1 MIINTQ
7 KIETR
12 MVFIM
17 KTENVKRRNRTRKN
31 KEFQPK
37 QLKVQNRGD
46 GKVQK
51 TLSIRQETHHALARI
66 AHDRNLWESDLAEM
80 AICTYLGIEPPP
92 PPIEKSKHIKNMGDR
107 RKFPNPAGLNN
118 LSKIE
123 SKEITP

>member
-1 MIINTQ
+1 MNTQ

-17 KTENVKRRNRTRKN
+17 KTETVKRRNRTRKN

-51 TLSIRQETHHALARI
+51 TLSKYLNRI
-66 AHDRNLWESDLAEM
+66 YYTN
-80 AICTYLGIEPPP
+80 
-92 PPIEKSKHIKNMGDR
+92 K
-107 RKFPNPAGLNN
+107 
-118 LSKIE
+118 
-123 SKEITP
+123 

>member
-1 MIINTQ
+1 MIMNTQ

-17 KTENVKRRNRTRKN
+17 KTETVKRRNRTRKN

-51 TLSIRQETHHALARI
+51 TLSKYLNRI
-66 AHDRNLWESDLAEM
+66 NY
-80 AICTYLGIEPPP
+80 TN
-92 PPIEKSKHIKNMGDR
+92 K
-107 RKFPNPAGLNN
+107 
-118 LSKIE
+118 
-123 SKEITP
+123 

>member
-1 MIINTQ
+1 MNTQ

-17 KTENVKRRNRTRKN
+17 KTETVKRRNRTRKN

-51 TLSIRQETHHALARI
+51 TLSKYLNRI
-66 AHDRNLWESDLAEM
+66 NY
-80 AICTYLGIEPPP
+80 TN
-92 PPIEKSKHIKNMGDR
+92 K
-107 RKFPNPAGLNN
+107 
-118 LSKIE
+118 
-123 SKEITP
+123 